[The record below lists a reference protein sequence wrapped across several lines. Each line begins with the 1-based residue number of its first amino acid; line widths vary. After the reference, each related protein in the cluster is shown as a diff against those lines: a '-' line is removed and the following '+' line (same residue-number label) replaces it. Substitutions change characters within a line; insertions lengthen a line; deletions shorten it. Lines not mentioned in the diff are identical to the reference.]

1 VSILKLLEEL
11 NSLVDPAEKEN
22 KLEAI
27 ASIMFNEGANLLAL
41 GIEIDENESED
52 GAVRFTYPEMY
63 LDVVMI
69 GGEKPDVYT
78 VKMIRKTV
86 CDAIVYA
93 LGLEMI
99 AANDFNAELL
109 EATANAVFNL
119 AYDRFEGTAR
129 LGEKWTMNKYYA
141 IMEEQVSDLREY
153 IKAVKEK
160 VKFS

>member
-1 VSILKLLEEL
+1 MSILKLLEEL

-109 EATANAVFNL
+109 EATANAVEEFQRIFNL
-119 AYDRFEGTAR
+119 P
-129 LGEKWTMNKYYA
+129 
-141 IMEEQVSDLREY
+141 VSGIVDYPTWYKISQIYVGVTKIAE
-153 IKAVKEK
+153 
-160 VKFS
+160 